1 MSADISAQVD
11 DLIKDFRSYGEKVY
25 TNVGKAVLKGCLTVE
40 RAAKE
45 SIVGPSNE
53 VSEPGEPPKI
63 KTGRLRAS
71 ITHRVMYE
79 DGQVVGEV
87 GTNVEYALPLE
98 FGREFGTSKMAPRP
112 FLGPALDENAEEIN
126 EAIEKAEMEAEG
138 AFHA

>member
-1 MSADISAQVD
+1 MSSDISAQVD
-11 DLIKDFRSYGEKVY
+11 DLIKDFRAYGEKVY

-71 ITHRVMYE
+71 ITHRVVYE
-79 DGQVVGEV
+79 DAQVVGEV
-87 GTNVEYALPLE
+87 GTNVEYGVYLE
-98 FGREFGTSKMAPRP
+98 YGTSKMAPRP
-112 FLGPALDENAEEIN
+112 FLGPALDENSEAIYEEID
-126 EAIEKAEMEAEG
+126 KAEMEAEG

>member
-11 DLIKDFRSYGEKVY
+11 DLINDFRAYGEKVY

-71 ITHRVMYE
+71 ITHRIVYE
-79 DGQVVGEV
+79 DAQVVGEV
-87 GTNVEYALPLE
+87 GTNVEYGIYLE
-98 FGREFGTSKMAPRP
+98 YGTSKMAPRP

>member
-1 MSADISAQVD
+1 MSDISVQVD
-11 DLIKDFRSYGEKVY
+11 DLIDDFRAYGEKVY

-71 ITHRVMYE
+71 ITHRIVYE
-79 DGQVVGEV
+79 DAQVVGEV
-87 GTNVEYALPLE
+87 GTNVEYGIYLE
-98 FGREFGTSKMAPRP
+98 YGTSKMAPRP

>member
-11 DLIKDFRSYGEKVY
+11 DLIDDFRAYGEKVY

-71 ITHRVMYE
+71 ITHRIVYE
-79 DGQVVGEV
+79 DAQVVGEV
-87 GTNVEYALPLE
+87 GTNVEYGIYLE
-98 FGREFGTSKMAPRP
+98 YGTSKMAPRP

>member
-1 MSADISAQVD
+1 MSDISTQVA
-11 DLIKDFRSYGEKVY
+11 DLKKDFRSYGEKVY

-71 ITHRVMYE
+71 ITHRIIYE
-79 DGQVVGEV
+79 DAQVVGEV
-87 GTNVEYALPLE
+87 GTNVEYGIYLE
-98 FGREFGTSKMAPRP
+98 YGTSKMAPRP

-138 AFHA
+138 AFRA

>member
-1 MSADISAQVD
+1 MSSDISTQVD

-71 ITHRVMYE
+71 ITHRVVYE
-79 DGQVVGEV
+79 DEQVVGEV
-87 GTNVEYALPLE
+87 GTNVEYGIYLE
-98 FGREFGTSKMAPRP
+98 YGTSKMAPRP

>member
-11 DLIKDFRSYGEKVY
+11 DLINDFRAYGEKVY

-53 VSEPGEPPKI
+53 VSEPGDPPKI

-71 ITHRVMYE
+71 ITHRIVYE
-79 DGQVVGEV
+79 DAQVVGEV
-87 GTNVEYALPLE
+87 GTNVEYGIYLE
-98 FGREFGTSKMAPRP
+98 YGTSKMAPRP